1 VSQAAVPRQE
11 PGQGAAPTGAGAGSG
26 ADGKPPV
33 DPSLSEASRLLCIGA
48 YVHRAF
54 RTKVIEELYVYEE
67 RFAAPSYGID
77 AVRVL
82 AHALRARR
90 IELAW
95 AVGMLA
101 LWVLATK
108 LTGGLFLLLL
118 APCVL
123 LALASFVRGTG
134 RQSTGPRRAGAL
146 VIRWYGRAVLTW
158 LLLTILSRG
167 FGSGDPYEEEASWID
182 EVIGWFQFLVAFLPG
197 GPGGTFAPV
206 EPGLAW
212 LTLGAFALSTAAVGT
227 QRAQFVQTMAKELSV
242 RGFGDLRGDPAEGYV
257 GSRYERLAERIAV
270 EQQSPLI
277 MYGAADPF
285 RGAGLPFQTWELAV
299 ELKPREDTPQVPIDN
314 RTILDRVRPLVEALR
329 TPSVHGSGPDSPER
343 AGPERSWMVRDRLRE
358 LVVDECVFLPVL
370 GLGARTEAPYGE
382 ENFGRHLAGAVE
394 EGGET
399 RRHFLR
405 IRVGGWH
412 EEVVVTVFVRVH
424 TQGGMLMLEIAPH
437 VLLPVL
443 PAFAE
448 ADREA
453 YRFRRNNWF
462 GKAAWALAHTPA
474 VPVRS
479 VAVLA
484 GGLVSSWQVL
494 AGGHRGALPEGPRV
508 SVRELGSDA
517 EVSLFQGMD
526 ATRYLKSIQ
535 DRVAGGVKAALYEA
549 GWQTGEFEQKVIN
562 IGNGGVL
569 IGSVSNSAVGIG
581 KGASAATS
589 NSGSLPGSP
598 RTGGRGPAGPAQGGS
613 SHGRS

>member
-1 VSQAAVPRQE
+1 MSQAAVPRQE
-11 PGQGAAPTGAGAGSG
+11 PGQGAAPSGAGSG
-26 ADGKPPV
+26 GKPPV
-33 DPSLSEASRLLCIGA
+33 DPSLSEASRLLCTGA
-48 YVHRAF
+48 YIHRAF
-54 RTKVIEELYVYEE
+54 RAKVIEELYVHEE

-108 LTGGLFLLLL
+108 LTGGMFLLLL

-123 LALASFVRGTG
+123 LALASFVKGTG
-134 RQSTGPRRAGAL
+134 KQSTGPRRAGAL
-146 VIRWYGRAVLTW
+146 VIRWYGRAVLAW
-158 LLLTILSRG
+158 LLLTIISRG
-167 FGSGDPYEEEASWID
+167 FGSADPYEEETSWFD
-182 EVIGWFQFLVAFLPG
+182 EVIGWFQFLVGFLPG
-197 GPGGTFAPV
+197 GTGGSFAGL
-206 EPGLAW
+206 EPGLSW
-212 LTLGAFALSTAAVGT
+212 LTLGAFALSTAAVGA

-242 RGFGDLRGDPAEGYV
+242 RGFGDLRGDPAEAFV
-257 GSRYERLAERIAV
+257 GSRYERLGKRIAV

-299 ELKPREDTPQVPIDN
+299 ELKPREDCPQVRIDN
-314 RTILDRVRPLVEALR
+314 RTILDRIRPLVEALR
-329 TPSVHGSGPDSPER
+329 TPSAHDSSEQSGS
-343 AGPERSWMVRDRLRE
+343 AGPGAVRDRLRE

-370 GLGARTEAPYGE
+370 GLRAREDAPYGE
-382 ENFGRHLAGAVE
+382 DCFRQHLAGAVE

-405 IRVGGWH
+405 IRVGGWN

-462 GKAAWALAHTPA
+462 GKVAWALAHTPA

-479 VAVLA
+479 VATLA
-484 GGLVSSWQVL
+484 GGLISGWQVL
-494 AGGHRGALPEGPRV
+494 AGGHRGALPEGPQV
-508 SVRELGSDA
+508 SVRELGSDV

-562 IGNGGVL
+562 IGSGGVL
-569 IGSVSNSAVGIG
+569 IGSVNNSAVGIG

-598 RTGGRGPAGPAQGGS
+598 RTGGRAPAGPAQGGS

>member
-1 VSQAAVPRQE
+1 MS
-11 PGQGAAPTGAGAGSG
+11 SG
-26 ADGKPPV
+26 ERTPV
-33 DPSLSEASRLLCIGA
+33 DPSLSEATRLLCTGA
-48 YVHRAF
+48 YVHHAF
-54 RTKVIEELYVYEE
+54 RTKVIEQLYVHEE

-108 LTGGLFLLLL
+108 LTEGMFLMLL

-123 LALASFVRGTG
+123 LALAPFVRGTG
-134 RQSTGPRRAGAL
+134 KQANGTRRALAL
-146 VIRWYGRAVLTW
+146 LVRWYGRAVLAF
-158 LLLTILSRG
+158 LLLTFLSRG
-167 FGSGDPYEEEASWID
+167 FAGGDPYEGETSGLD
-182 EVIGWFQFLVAFLPG
+182 EVLGWFQLVIDLILPG
-197 GPGGTFAPV
+197 GSDSGTFSAL

-212 LTLGAFALSTAAVGT
+212 LTLGAFALNTAAVGA
-227 QRAQFVQTMAKELSV
+227 QRAQFARIMDRELSV
-242 RGFGDLRGDPAEGYV
+242 RGFGDLRGDPAEEFA
-257 GSRYERLAERIAV
+257 GSRFERLGKRIAV

-277 MYGAADPF
+277 MYGAAEPF

-299 ELKPREDTPQVPIDN
+299 ELKPREDTDQVPIDN
-314 RTILDRVRPLVEALR
+314 RTILDRIRPLVEALR
-329 TPSVHGSGPDSPER
+329 KPSAHDT
-343 AGPERSWMVRDRLRE
+343 PERSGAVRDRLRE
-358 LVVDECVFLPVL
+358 LVVDECVFLPVA
-370 GLGARTEAPYGE
+370 GLGARSHAPYGDDH
-382 ENFGRHLAGAVE
+382 FRRHLASAVE

-405 IRVGGWH
+405 IRVGGWN

-448 ADREA
+448 AGRQA
-453 YRFRRNNWF
+453 HRFRRNTWF

-474 VPVRS
+474 VPFRS
-479 VAVLA
+479 VAALA
-484 GGLVSSWQVL
+484 GGLVGTWQVL
-494 AGGHRGALPEGPRV
+494 AGGHRGALPEGPEE
-508 SVRELGSDA
+508 SVRELGSDTG
-517 EVSLFQGMD
+517 VSLFQGMD

-535 DRVAGGVKAALYEA
+535 DRVAGGVRAALYEA

-562 IGNGGVL
+562 IGEGGVL

-581 KGASAATS
+581 KGARAATT
-589 NSGSLPGSP
+589 NAGPLPGGP
-598 RTGGRGPAGPAQGGS
+598 HTGGPAPAGSGRGGN
-613 SHGRS
+613 SHARS